1 MIDRAKPISVKR
13 QCELL
18 SLNRSTFYYQASD
31 IDSDTQLLM
40 QLIDE
45 IHLQYPF
52 YGSRRIRDHLQDR
65 RHAVNR
71 KCVQRLMKMMGIE
84 GLYPRFKTTRPNK
97 AHRIYPYRLRELEIV
112 RANQVW
118 CADITYVPMAKGFL
132 YLVAIMDWHSR
143 KVLARR
149 LSNSMDTSF
158 CIDALEEALAL
169 YDSKRSMN
177 DTID

>member
-1 MIDRAKPISVKR
+1 
-13 QCELL
+13 
-18 SLNRSTFYYQASD
+18 
-31 IDSDTQLLM
+31 
-40 QLIDE
+40 
-45 IHLQYPF
+45 
-52 YGSRRIRDHLQDR
+52 
-65 RHAVNR
+65 
-71 KCVQRLMKMMGIE
+71 MKMMGIE